1 MSPSL
6 NNTKTYNR
14 KQIQGAQI
22 AGIRFS
28 RALQGY
34 RCSPLWEGT
43 PSFVAEYGKACWA
56 VRYALLDGTV
66 SLATGYGKVCPRVR
80 HPLPEGTVSAYGEP
94 STVKMT
100 AFAGYFRLM
109 VLLARRRDVRRSA
122 RLSGGTVTS
131 CCRVRY
137 FFGGEYGICRRR
149 SLGWSCR
156 RVRYHADEQ
165 LHRKRGFFGKF
176 FPPPCFDRSRKS
188 VTDKG
193 ERLSDGTV
201 SAAPEGALKAPVFV
215 GENVSPGG
223 ASARSGARRYFR
235 GFRSVGRVRY
245 AWGPGAQAVA

>member
-22 AGIRFS
+22 ADIRFS

-43 PSFVAEYGKACWA
+43 PSFVGKYGKACWT

-66 SLATGYGKVCPRVR
+66 SLATGYGKVCPGVR

-156 RVRYHADEQ
+156 RVRYHTDEQ

-176 FPPPCFDRSRKS
+176 FPPYFDRGRKS
-188 VTDKG
+188 VADKG
-193 ERLSDGTV
+193 GRLSDGTV
-201 SAAPEGALKAPVFV
+201 SAVLEGAIKAPVLS
-215 GENVSPGG
+215 ESTVSPGG

-245 AWGPGAQAVA
+245 ASGLGARAVA